1 MQILALNSEETNS
14 IQFKHQCLQFRHMY
28 NNQMAIERN
37 QVVIDGCNYQ
47 MWSQMK
53 ILMFENL
60 KMFAS
65 LERKMERQF
74 NAIAD
79 IYIALAALANRDPS
93 TLVTREEMVDRLKTE
108 DDSEMF
114 QRAFGPDEPI
124 GHYLKLLKQSSVP
137 KAFPDDMERATEDAL
152 NEIKTRLD
160 RLKIGEDFR
169 LVQDAIPLEG
179 TVPERGLD
187 SKGLFQTLLDDVL
200 DKVTNQPAAQYDF
213 REKIKEI
220 KAMKAKR
227 PPTPAACDTCLEH
240 PAHYDATKDCW
251 DKEKRQVSVLDERGV
266 AGEFERVTLT
276 EHGLSDISLEELD
289 EEPPIKIVGT
299 STPAN
304 VAASATDAFDIET
317 DSDGSLKFVSTNK
330 MSSKYDLRAKISE
343 KHDLKA
349 IAKAKRDGWYDATLV
364 PGAPDVLPMYD
375 FSIRPIRRSE
385 VQTPNPTFTVTRAG
399 ARGSSEDFESD
410 QELFKKEVRDH
421 EANLN
426 PIQKKLDNKKKK
438 KSVQDRLGPIV
449 TGPGGVPLPTMSGP
463 KAGAGKSVNDRLGAR
478 TAPVKQASI
487 SDYVVKTK
495 PKKK

>member
-1 MQILALNSEETNS
+1 M
-14 IQFKHQCLQFRHMY
+14 QFKHQCLQFRHMY
-28 NNQMAIERN
+28 NNQLAIERN

-60 KMFAS
+60 KMFSS

-108 DDSEMF
+108 DDSQTF
-114 QRAFGPDEPI
+114 QRTFGPDEPI

-152 NEIKTRLD
+152 NEIKARLD
-160 RLKIGEDFR
+160 KLKIGEDFR

-179 TVPERGLD
+179 TVPERGLG

-213 REKIKEI
+213 RDKIKEI

-227 PPTPAACDTCLEH
+227 HPTPAASDTCLEH

-251 DKEKRQVSVLDERGV
+251 DKEKRQVSVLDEKGV
-266 AGEFERVTLT
+266 AGEFEKVTIT

-299 STPAN
+299 STPAK
-304 VAASATDAFDIET
+304 AAPASASATEAFDVET
-317 DSDGSLKFVSTNK
+317 DSDGSIKFVSTNK
-330 MSSKYDLRAKISE
+330 MSTKYDLRAKISE

-349 IAKAKRDGWYDATLV
+349 IAKAKRDGWYDASLV
-364 PGAPDVLPMYD
+364 PGAPDVLPRYD
-375 FSIRPIRRSE
+375 FSTRPIKRSE
-385 VQTPNPTFTVTRAG
+385 LQTPNFTVTRAG

-410 QELFKKEVRDH
+410 QELFKKEVKDH

-426 PIQKKLDNKKKK
+426 PIQKKLKNNKKK

-463 KAGAGKSVNDRLGAR
+463 KAKAGAGKSVNDRLGAR
-478 TAPVKQASI
+478 TAPIKQASI
-487 SDYVVKTK
+487 SDYVVKA
-495 PKKK
+495 KKKN

>member
-37 QVVIDGCNYQ
+37 QVVIDGCNFQ

-60 KMFAS
+60 RMFSS
-65 LERKMERQF
+65 LERKLERQF

-108 DDSEMF
+108 DDSQMF
-114 QRAFGPDEPI
+114 QRTFGPDEPI
-124 GHYLKLLKQSSVP
+124 GHYLKLLKQTSVP

-160 RLKIGEDFR
+160 KLKMGEDFR
-169 LVQDAIPLEG
+169 LVQDVIPLEG
-179 TVPERGLD
+179 TVPERGLEN
-187 SKGLFQTLLDDVL
+187 KGLFQTLLDDVL
-200 DKVTNQPAAQYDF
+200 VKVTNQPAAQYDF

-227 PPTPAACDTCLEH
+227 HPTPAAADTCLAH

-251 DKEKRQVSVLDERGV
+251 DREKRQVSVLDEKGV
-266 AGEFERVTLT
+266 AGEFEKVTLT

-289 EEPPIKIVGT
+289 DEPPVKIVGT
-299 STPAN
+299 STPATI
-304 VAASATDAFDIET
+304 AAATEDAFGVET
-317 DSDGSLKFVSTNK
+317 DSDGSIKFVSTNK
-330 MSSKYDLRAKISE
+330 MSSKYDLRAKINE

-349 IAKAKRDGWYDATLV
+349 IAKAKRDGWYEPSLV
-364 PGAPDVLPMYD
+364 PGAPDVLPKYD
-375 FSIRPIRRSE
+375 FSMRPIMRPE
-385 VQTPNPTFTVTRAG
+385 LETPNFTVTRAG

-410 QELFKKEVRDH
+410 QDLFKKEIKDH

-426 PIQKKLDNKKKK
+426 PIQKKLNKKKK
-438 KSVQDRLGPIV
+438 KPVQERLGPIV
-449 TGPGGVPLPTMSGP
+449 TGPGGVPLPSLSGPKP

-487 SDYVVKTK
+487 SSYVIKSKTK
-495 PKKK
+495 KN